1 MKMDV
6 GQVEK
11 IHHTTLKSSKEIAES
26 WRNQVSGRLPLLI
39 GIALVILPLLIYW
52 QVQNFE
58 FVNLDDP
65 LYITENLTVRKGLT
79 KEGAIWAFAFNDVSY
94 WHPLTWLSHMLDCQ
108 LYGLDPRG
116 HHFNNI
122 LLHIASTLLLFFSL
136 KAMTGQTWKS
146 AAVAAMFSLHPLN
159 VESVAWVANRKGVL
173 STFFWTLTLWTYVR
187 YARNPRTGTYSMVL
201 IPFVLGLLSKPTMVT
216 LPFVLLL
223 LDYWPL
229 DRLHTRNVSTV
240 DRKLPISADT
250 KKGKR
255 VFPLI
260 AEKIPLIAL
269 SAATVSITYLS
280 SLHKGIIIAHETVP
294 MSLRFENA
302 VVSYAKYL
310 VKMAWPS
317 DLAVFYPFPEA
328 IPFSQLASAAALL
341 LCITGFV
348 IWKIRSAPYLAVGWL
363 WYLGTLV
370 PVIGF
375 MQHGLW
381 PGLADR
387 FSYIPLIGLFIMLA
401 WGLGDLFPR
410 QRLSKIIPYTL
421 LVGVFLSFSIL
432 AWIQVRYWKNSKS
445 LFEHALNV
453 TKRNHLAHYNL
464 GAVFHKQG
472 NIEEALLQYSKAL
485 DIMPDN
491 AQFQVSYGSALLA
504 QESIEEAI
512 VHFSEALRMVPD
524 YAEAHLN
531 MGAALSKKG
540 KTEEALSHYREAIA
554 IKPLPEAHHSLG
566 LILAGQGKFSEA
578 LYHYEKAL
586 SLKPDY
592 AQVHND
598 LGVALFYQ
606 GKTAEAISHFK
617 EALRIKPDYENPK
630 RNLELI
636 LRKHEKSVSGC
647 YLQKVAP

>member
-1 MKMDV
+1 MDV

-11 IHHTTLKSSKEIAES
+11 IHHTTLKSYKEMAES
-26 WRNQVSGRLPLLI
+26 WRNQVSDRLPLLI
-39 GIALVILPLLIYW
+39 GMALVILPLLIYW
-52 QVQNFE
+52 QGQNFE

-65 LYITENLTVRKGLT
+65 LYITENPAVQRGLT
-79 KEGAIWAFAFNDVSY
+79 KEGVIWAFAFNDVSY

-108 LYGLDPRG
+108 IYGLNPKG
-116 HHFNNI
+116 HHFTNV
-122 LLHIASTLLLFFSL
+122 LFHVASTLLLFL
-136 KAMTGQTWKS
+136 TLRRMTGALWRS
-146 AAVAAMFSLHPLN
+146 AFVAAFFALHPLN

-187 YARNPRTGTYSMVL
+187 YVRNPRAGAYSMVL
-201 IPFVLGLLSKPTMVT
+201 IPFVFGLLSKPTVVT
-216 LPFVLLL
+216 LPFALLL

-229 DRLHTRNVSTV
+229 DRLRPRNPSLV
-240 DRKLPISADT
+240 DQTLPISSGT
-250 KKGKR
+250 KKEEK
-255 VFPLI
+255 VLHVI

-294 MSLRFENA
+294 LSLRLENA

-310 VKMAWPS
+310 IKMIWPF

-328 IPFSQLASAAALL
+328 FPSWQLAGAVAVLF
-341 LCITGFV
+341 CITGFV
-348 IWKIRSAPYLAVGWL
+348 LWKIKRAPYLAVGWL

-375 MQHGLW
+375 IQHGLW
-381 PGLADR
+381 PALADR
-387 FSYIPLIGLFIMLA
+387 FSYVPLIGVFIMLA
-401 WGLGDLFPR
+401 WGIGDLLTG
-410 QRLSKIIPYTL
+410 QRLLKIISYAL
-421 LVGVFLSFSIL
+421 FAAVFLGFSIS
-432 AWIQVRYWKNSKS
+432 AWIQVRYWKNSMS

-453 TKRNHLAHYNL
+453 TRANHLAHYNL
-464 GAVFHKQG
+464 GAAFHKQG
-472 NIEEALLQYSKAL
+472 KIEEALSQYSKAL

-504 QESIEEAI
+504 RGSIEEAMGY
-512 VHFSEALRMVPD
+512 FSGALRKVPD
-524 YAEAHLN
+524 YAEAHIN

-566 LILAGQGKFSEA
+566 LILAGQGKLEEA
-578 LYHYEKAL
+578 VSQYEQAL
-586 SLKPDY
+586 TLKPYD

-606 GKTAEAISHFK
+606 GKNKEAILHFK
-617 EALRIKPDYENPK
+617 EALRIKPDYENPR
-630 RNLELI
+630 RNLGFV
-636 LRKHEKSVSGC
+636 LRKPS
-647 YLQKVAP
+647 